1 MLNNTQILL
10 FLFKVISL
18 IMHLPPSIT
27 DNYRHKGLRKKLV
40 SLLKLNGIDNTL
52 VLDAIGT
59 LPRHL
64 FLDSAFEE
72 LAYED
77 KALPIGDGQTISQPF
92 TVAYQT
98 DLLKLKPGMKVL
110 EIGTGS
116 GYQACILSLM
126 GVDVYSIE
134 RQENL
139 YHKTRKLLEKLGF
152 SDIRTYFRDG
162 FLGIPEEMPFDA
174 ILVTAGAREIPQALL
189 NQLKIGGR
197 MVIPVGEMST
207 QKMLRLTRTS
217 SNSFDKE
224 TFEDFKFVPLL
235 KGVVKK

>member
-1 MLNNTQILL
+1 MQ
-10 FLFKVISL
+10 
-18 IMHLPPSIT
+18 LPPSFI

-40 SLLKLNGIDNTL
+40 EIVKMNGIENPK
-52 VLDAIGT
+52 VLEAIGK

-64 FLDSAFEE
+64 FLESAFEE

-98 DLLKLKPGMKVL
+98 ELLKLQPGMKVL

-116 GYQACILSLM
+116 GYQACILYLM
-126 GVDVYSIE
+126 DVEVHTIE

-139 YHKTRKLLEKLGF
+139 YHKTKNLLSKLGL
-152 SDIRTYFRDG
+152 SSIKTYFRDG

-197 MVIPVGEMST
+197 IVIPVGEMAT

-224 TFEDFKFVPLL
+224 TLEDFKFVPLL

>member
-1 MLNNTQILL
+1 MLLPSS
-10 FLFKVISL
+10 VI
-18 IMHLPPSIT
+18 
-27 DNYRHKGLRKKLV
+27 DNYRHKGLRKKLLG
-40 SLLKLNGIDNTL
+40 LLKSKGIENPG
-52 VLDAIGT
+52 VLDAIGK
-59 LPRHL
+59 LPRHI

-98 DLLKLKPGMKVL
+98 ELLKLEPGMKVL

-126 GVDVYSIE
+126 DVEVHSIE

-139 YHKTRKLLEKLGF
+139 FHKTRILLEKMGF
-152 SDIRTYFRDG
+152 NKIKTYFRDG

-174 ILVTAGAREIPQALL
+174 ILVTAGARDIPQTLL

-197 MVIPVGEMST
+197 LVIPVGEMST

-217 SNSFDKE
+217 SNTFDKE
-224 TFEDFKFVPLL
+224 TLEDFKFVPLL

>member
-1 MLNNTQILL
+1 MQ
-10 FLFKVISL
+10 
-18 IMHLPPSIT
+18 LPPSFI

-40 SLLKLNGIDNTL
+40 EMVKMNGIENAK
-52 VLDAIGT
+52 VLDAIGK

-64 FLDSAFEE
+64 FLESAFEE

-98 DLLKLKPGMKVL
+98 ELLKLQPGMKVL

-126 GVDVYSIE
+126 DVEVHSIE

-139 YHKTRKLLEKLGF
+139 YHKTKNLLNKLGF
-152 SDIRTYFRDG
+152 TMIKTYFRDG

-174 ILVTAGAREIPQALL
+174 ILVTAGARDIPQALL

-197 MVIPVGEMST
+197 LVIPVGEMAT

-217 SNSFDKE
+217 SNTFDKE
-224 TFEDFKFVPLL
+224 TLEDFKFVPLL